1 MAPPTWAPHCR
12 ASAAAVPRKR
22 FFGKVRQAR
31 RLAEQARLLSVAA
44 LQCSHALLAVGAAAT
59 RRRQHRR
66 RMSKPIARVIGPVE
80 STRRGVTDVIAQNS
94 DAALDQQ
101 MPIDAKAAD
110 ASVAG
115 ICVHH
120 VASQAEFSS
129 DNTAVSED
137 STRCLGP
144 DDFLTLAFSAGLRGD
159 DEMWMED
166 FDRLG
171 GNLGDEKVSSEIFVT
186 LIMDDL
192 ARHCQQTRDSLQ
204 DMLKLT
210 RGSNAN
216 QNEAVADTTPS
227 SVRCSKML
235 EYDYSNLKADQ
246 LTEDPLPQVHGD
258 LPWQSL
264 AMEQLSTDRW
274 AQEDDEDQ
282 MSVCSRSSDSPRLS
296 VWTQK
301 KDVKAAK
308 VLQKAHRRARKKK
321 PIDAHEPV
329 RFDPIP
335 EVSLDAKLEETD
347 WCSALQDVFIT

>member
-1 MAPPTWAPHCR
+1 
-12 ASAAAVPRKR
+12 
-22 FFGKVRQAR
+22 
-31 RLAEQARLLSVAA
+31 
-44 LQCSHALLAVGAAAT
+44 
-59 RRRQHRR
+59 
-66 RMSKPIARVIGPVE
+66 
-80 STRRGVTDVIAQNS
+80 VTDVIAQNS
-94 DAALDQQ
+94 DTALDQQ
-101 MPIDAKAAD
+101 MPIDAKTAD
-110 ASVAG
+110 ASLAG

-129 DNTAVSED
+129 DSTAVSED
-137 STRCLGP
+137 STRCIGP

-216 QNEAVADTTPS
+216 QVEAVADTTPSSVRCSKMLAVADTTPS

-308 VLQKAHRRARKKK
+308 VLQKAHRHARKKK
-321 PIDAHEPV
+321 PIDAQEPV